1 MVYVVPLVYTAR
13 IPFTAN
19 GKRYNTGDVLTNDEA
34 RVLKLGALVSNGRL
48 IATPDTSARTQTKT
62 PMPTY
67 VHPKAYPPATV
78 PPGRS
83 VKPEPD
89 EPAP

>member
-1 MVYVVPLVYTAR
+1 MVYVVPLTYTAR

-19 GKRYNTGDVLTNDEA
+19 GKRFNKGDVLTDDEA
-34 RVLKLGALVSNGRL
+34 RVLKLGALVSGGRL

-62 PMPTY
+62 PLPTY
-67 VHPKAYPPATV
+67 VHPDAYPE
-78 PPGRS
+78 PG
-83 VKPEPD
+83 